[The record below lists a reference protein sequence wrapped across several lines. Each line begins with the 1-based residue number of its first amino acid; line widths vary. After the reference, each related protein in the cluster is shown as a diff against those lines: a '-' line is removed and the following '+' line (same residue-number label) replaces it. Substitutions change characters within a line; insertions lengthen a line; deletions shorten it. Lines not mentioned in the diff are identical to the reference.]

1 MMLRTLMD
9 SSMQRAGEGE
19 TIDSHPRPETDAG
32 RKRLC
37 NLRKTN
43 HTSPMKLQL
52 DDVAMF
58 TRIAELGTL
67 SAAARERNCPVSQI
81 TRSLSRLESACG
93 ARLIHRSTHGLSLTE
108 EGQTMLAYGRRV
120 LDATAELGSE
130 LGGRISGPSGW
141 VRVSVSFVIAETVIA
156 PSLDGLY
163 RRYPNLHIE
172 LRVDDRLADLARD
185 GIDIAVR
192 AGGLASETLV
202 ARRIGGF
209 GRTVVA
215 SPAYLKRFGTPRKVA
230 ELDAHHLIG
239 YTANPDMNRWPLR
252 SSCDDAAYHVRPST
266 RSDNVALILT
276 LARAGVGV
284 GRLMDLLAAP
294 LIRRGELVPLLQDE
308 IDSQDV
314 PIHALMLQER
324 HRLPKIRAC
333 IDYWARWLRKVSATS
348 TVVSKT
354 LIVGTPSPVAERPSE
369 SGKVKRLKRQQNPS

>member
-1 MMLRTLMD
+1 
-9 SSMQRAGEGE
+9 
-19 TIDSHPRPETDAG
+19 
-32 RKRLC
+32 
-37 NLRKTN
+37 
-43 HTSPMKLQL
+43 MKLQL
-52 DDVAMF
+52 DDVALF

-67 SAAARERNCPVSQI
+67 SAAARERDVPVSQI

-108 EGQTMLAYGRRV
+108 EGHTMLAYARRV
-120 LDATAELGSE
+120 LDATEELGSE
-130 LGGRISGPSGW
+130 LGGKISGPSGW
-141 VRVSVSFVIAETVIA
+141 VRVSVSLVIAETVIA

-172 LRVDDRLADLARD
+172 LRAEDRLVGMARE

-192 AGGLASETLV
+192 TGELASETLV

-230 ELDAHHLIG
+230 ELDGHRLIG
-239 YTANPDMNRWPLR
+239 FTANPEMNRWPLKN
-252 SSCDDAAYHVRPST
+252 SGNEAAYHVRAYTS
-266 RSDNVALILT
+266 SDSVALVLT
-276 LARAGVGV
+276 LAREGVGV

-308 IDSQDV
+308 IDSQHV

-333 IDYWARWLRKVSATS
+333 IDYWSQWLGKVQATS
-348 TVVSKT
+348 TADGRSA
-354 LIVGTPSPVAERPSE
+354 SPADERAERKQKSR
-369 SGKVKRLKRQQNPS
+369 SARS

>member
-1 MMLRTLMD
+1 
-9 SSMQRAGEGE
+9 
-19 TIDSHPRPETDAG
+19 
-32 RKRLC
+32 
-37 NLRKTN
+37 
-43 HTSPMKLQL
+43 MKLQL
-52 DDVAMF
+52 DDVALF

-67 SAAARERNCPVSQI
+67 SAVARERDVPVSQI
-81 TRSLSRLESACG
+81 ARSLSRLESVCG
-93 ARLIHRSTHGLSLTE
+93 ARLIHRSTHGLSLTD
-108 EGQTMLAYGRRV
+108 EGHTMLAYGRRV

-130 LGGRISGPSGW
+130 FGGRISGPSGW

-156 PSLDGLY
+156 PSLEGLY

-172 LRVDDRLADLARD
+172 LRVDDRLADMVRD

-192 AGGLASETLV
+192 TGELARETLV

-215 SPAYLKRFGTPRKVA
+215 SPSYLKRFGTPRKVA
-230 ELDAHHLIG
+230 ELDGHRVIG
-239 YTANPDMNRWPLR
+239 YTANPELNCWPLKD
-252 SSCDDAAYHVRPST
+252 SSGEAAYQVCAST

-308 IDSQDV
+308 IDSQYV

-324 HRLPKIRAC
+324 LRLPKIRAC
-333 IDYWARWLRKVSATS
+333 IDYWAQWLAKVSATS
-348 TVVSKT
+348 TAVPKT
-354 LIVGTPSPVAERPSE
+354 EIGRTPSSCHARHPPTDAED
-369 SGKVKRLKRQQNPS
+369 

>member
-1 MMLRTLMD
+1 MD
-9 SSMQRAGEGE
+9 CDA
-19 TIDSHPRPETDAG
+19 RPETDLA

-37 NLRKTN
+37 NLRKTS
-43 HTSPMKLQL
+43 HTGPMKLQL
-52 DDVAMF
+52 DDLALF

-67 SAAARERNCPVSQI
+67 SAAARERNVPVSQI
-81 TRSLSRLESACG
+81 SRSLSRLESVCG

-108 EGQTMLAYGRRV
+108 EGHTMLAYGRRV

-130 LGGRISGPSGW
+130 LGGRISGPRGW
-141 VRVSVSFVIAETVIA
+141 VHVSVSLVIAETVIA

-172 LRVDDRLADLARD
+172 LRADDRLADMARD

-192 AGGLASETLV
+192 TGELASETLV

-230 ELDAHHLIG
+230 ELDGHRLIG
-239 YTANPDMNRWPLR
+239 HTANPEVNRWPLR
-252 SSCDDAAYHVRPST
+252 NSGSEAAYQVRAYT

-276 LARAGVGV
+276 LAREGVGV

-308 IDSQDV
+308 IDSQYV

-333 IDYWARWLRKVSATS
+333 IDYWAQWLGKVQATS
-348 TVVSKT
+348 TAVSKAAMGGAPT
-354 LIVGTPSPVAERPSE
+354 RP
-369 SGKVKRLKRQQNPS
+369 